1 MAHKTKAAPHGRQS
15 HHTKRH
21 QITRPAA
28 GGQNLRE
35 LHNRNSVLM
44 NFSKALSSASVEGNG
59 TYGKNSYVKGQI
71 STLYSQRNFIQ
82 DFALARIGGLKLNH
96 ELSVTQNLGNAPV
109 KVGFPHLWGKPLKGC
124 APRNGGSRTSKVVAR
139 KGVNPRVQNCTLLVN
154 QYLKH
159 TTKSGEARYP
169 DIGYQHR
176 CEENRISLLMNFSKA
191 LKSALEQ
198 NQQVNLLII
207 KQSSKVSS
215 GQTPFLA
222 SGYSCSL
229 AFLRWRRLISPL
241 AAVTRKPAV
250 LSPSCFKLSI
260 SSITSWGIRTVVICD
275 FAFFAPVAITKTPC
289 VRCISVYAKKIKG
302 KGLKCISLWARL
314 NIEGEIHLVNAKPGS
329 ARNTNRA
336 SNHKPLVGVTVMA
349 GSQHTQTRPE
359 FTWLFLAVPKHLPH
373 GKPVVLRTTAA
384 TEEEARA
391 EFCGWNMVFAAKIRS
406 QMRCHIT
413 FYDDVNRTGLT
424 LEVEAV
430 EGVFNA

>member
-44 NFSKALSSASVEGNG
+44 NFSKALYSASVEGNG

-191 LKSALEQ
+191 LKSASALHKKCSAKMHGGNTTDRRYE
-198 NQQVNLLII
+198 N
-207 KQSSKVSS
+207 SS
-215 GQTPFLA
+215 G
-222 SGYSCSL
+222 
-229 AFLRWRRLISPL
+229 AF
-241 AAVTRKPAV
+241 
-250 LSPSCFKLSI
+250 
-260 SSITSWGIRTVVICD
+260 
-275 FAFFAPVAITKTPC
+275 
-289 VRCISVYAKKIKG
+289 
-302 KGLKCISLWARL
+302 
-314 NIEGEIHLVNAKPGS
+314 
-329 ARNTNRA
+329 
-336 SNHKPLVGVTVMA
+336 
-349 GSQHTQTRPE
+349 
-359 FTWLFLAVPKHLPH
+359 
-373 GKPVVLRTTAA
+373 
-384 TEEEARA
+384 
-391 EFCGWNMVFAAKIRS
+391 
-406 QMRCHIT
+406 
-413 FYDDVNRTGLT
+413 
-424 LEVEAV
+424 
-430 EGVFNA
+430 

>member
-169 DIGYQHR
+169 DIGYQLFGSMPR
-176 CEENRISLLMNFSKA
+176 CCNSLRI
-191 LKSALEQ
+191 
-198 NQQVNLLII
+198 I
-207 KQSSKVSS
+207 
-215 GQTPFLA
+215 
-222 SGYSCSL
+222 
-229 AFLRWRRLISPL
+229 RLIQ
-241 AAVTRKPAV
+241 AASDS
-250 LSPSCFKLSI
+250 SPSCCWACSI
-260 SSITSWGIRTVVICD
+260 SSRNSGSSLNWNGGLPRLSFLCVDTSITPDVMCLCVITHYIHVLQI
-275 FAFFAPVAITKTPC
+275 ATP
-289 VRCISVYAKKIKG
+289 RSAG
-302 KGLKCISLWARL
+302 TLPRRL
-314 NIEGEIHLVNAKPGS
+314 
-329 ARNTNRA
+329 T
-336 SNHKPLVGVTVMA
+336 KPLYEVTIMA
-349 GSQHTQTRPE
+349 EIQHTQTHPK
-359 FTWLFLAVPKHLPH
+359 FTWRFLALNRHDKQA
-373 GKPVVLRTTAA
+373 KPCRLSVEAA
-384 TEEEARA
+384 TEREARRILA
-391 EFCGWNMVFAAKIRS
+391 PHFILSLAARLPV
-406 QMRCHIT
+406 Q
-413 FYDDVNRTGLT
+413 
-424 LEVEAV
+424 EVSHA
-430 EGVFNA
+430 